1 MSDLGN
7 LEEVGEWIGEQQR
20 FGMNSKWRPH
30 SLPGIGA
37 PRPLIL
43 CQSNSTTWWGEGKP
57 AYFKERRPLGWA
69 AKKHSS
75 HPFPH
80 LLVGNSL
87 VSVYEAMGIVV
98 GESHRI
104 ASPLLRGHEY
114 SCSLLKAGLTD
125 CKQTKILRLCISRNN
140 SAEKNDE
147 LSTCIQPKKESAVH
161 GEEGE
166 GIV

>member
-1 MSDLGN
+1 MNRRAAEILYELKMETAFSPRNRCTEASHPVPIQFNHLMGRRKTSLFDVEQTISLN
-7 LEEVGEWIGEQQR
+7 LKRDGRWDEQ
-20 FGMNSKWRPH
+20 
-30 SLPGIGA
+30 L
-37 PRPLIL
+37 
-43 CQSNSTTWWGEGKP
+43 
-57 AYFKERRPLGWA
+57 
-69 AKKHSS
+69 KKHSS

>member
-1 MSDLGN
+1 
-7 LEEVGEWIGEQQR
+7 
-20 FGMNSKWRPH
+20 
-30 SLPGIGA
+30 
-37 PRPLIL
+37 
-43 CQSNSTTWWGEGKP
+43 
-57 AYFKERRPLGWA
+57 
-69 AKKHSS
+69 
-75 HPFPH
+75 
-80 LLVGNSL
+80 
-87 VSVYEAMGIVV
+87 MGIVV

-140 SAEKNDE
+140 S
-147 LSTCIQPKKESAVH
+147 QPKKESAVH